1 MGMYYRLKNKI
12 TGKYFCQVA
21 DQIAEANQEDSIIYT
36 EKVAKKILAQANQTG
51 AIFTLSKKEFD
62 EIKDT
67 DGMDKVVKSFP
78 GYELEK
84 VDLLTTPIPLIFERK
99 IKENAL
105 AKSISYTQS
114 RLEKMRHVVYFLSQR
129 ARYIP
134 IHDPNYPKVDN
145 PFADDDKDE
154 EGQ

>member
-1 MGMYYRLKNKI
+1 MYYRLKNKI

-105 AKSISYTQS
+105 DKSISYTQS
-114 RLEKMRHVVYFLSQR
+114 RLEMMRDVVDFWSQW
-129 ARYIP
+129 ALYIP
-134 IHDPNYPKVDN
+134 FHDPNYPKVDN